1 MIERLLFPS
10 LVHFILLF
18 TITLLSIASFIPSV
32 HAQSFQ
38 PITVSFPPNAFV
50 EGKGLYVLGGT
61 PHTVGK
67 TFTQAFMLDLSVS
80 WNTSAP
86 TLKKLA
92 DSQGGM
98 FASCSLL
105 SNSDDILLLSYSVA
119 YIYNTK
125 SDKWRSTIHNML
137 PLGTVWT
144 MSAADPE
151 TGLVYLIYPGA
162 KASGTTTQVDVVNL
176 NTQTLSVTSQPIS
189 SKALTT
195 VFNSA
200 VVWSAHLRSIVIPT
214 MNPNVLYVFTP
225 SKANE
230 TSQGWSTLKVTGT
243 QPDFDSLTCFVSAY
257 GGSKLVVFNSMMGN
271 TPSTVHILDVDT
283 GVWKKSTGGPSTT
296 PMGSACAISGDQFV
310 TWGNL
315 KSSTEVGTTSVYDMT
330 TDKWTSNYVAPTLPS
345 PTPSASASPTPAQ
358 NTPTTTSKSED
369 TSMSEKKL
377 VIIITIV
384 TGVLLTIILTTIT
397 VYLVL
402 SKRLKSDTQSASLD
416 DTSDY
421 EGASIGSLRK
431 HKSNKSGLF
440 GRLHLGPF
448 GTRPLSEHPHLIV
461 EEGLAARYAQEGDST
476 VELISQHPHATIE
489 EELAKRNA
497 QEGAVEMELISQHPH
512 TTIEE
517 EMTKRNVQEG
527 AIEVELVSQHPH
539 AVMDGE
545 MENHHEQ
552 KGAFGIEMVS
562 QHPYAMVKEELA
574 KRNAEKGAFAME
586 LVSQHP
592 HAVVEEETFT
602 AYHSKAELEPTRDWG
617 DKAELE

>member
-1 MIERLLFPS
+1 MIQRPPFPS
-10 LVHFILLF
+10 LARFILLF
-18 TITLLSIASFIPSV
+18 TITLLSITSFIPSV
-32 HAQSFQ
+32 HAQNFE

-86 TLKKLA
+86 SLKKLT

-105 SNSDDILLLSYSVA
+105 PNSEEILLLSLSVA

-125 SDKWRSTIHNML
+125 SGQWRSTIHNML
-137 PLGTVWT
+137 PIGTIST
-144 MSAADPE
+144 MSVADPE
-151 TGLVYLIYPGA
+151 TGLVYLIYPDG
-162 KASGTTTQVDVVNL
+162 KTSGTTTQIDVVNL

-189 SKALTT
+189 SKALS
-195 VFNSA
+195 VAFNSA
-200 VVWSAHLRSIVIPT
+200 VVWSAHLRSIVIAT
-214 MNPNVLYVFTP
+214 MNPNVLHVFTP

-243 QPDFDSLTCFVSAY
+243 QADFDSLSCFVSAY
-257 GGSKLVVFNSMMGN
+257 GGSKLVIFNSMMAD

-283 GVWKKSTGGPSTT
+283 GVWKKSIGGPSTT

-315 KSSTEVGTTSVYDMT
+315 KSSKEVGTTSVYDMA

-345 PTPSASASPTPAQ
+345 PTPSDSASQTPAQ
-358 NTPTTTSKSED
+358 NTPTTTSKAED

-377 VIIITIV
+377 VTIIIIV
-384 TGVLLTIILTTIT
+384 TGVLLTIILTSIA
-397 VYLVL
+397 VYVAI
-402 SKRLKSDTQSASLD
+402 SKRHKSDTQGTGSD
-416 DTSDY
+416 DAFDN
-421 EGASIGSLRK
+421 EGASAESLRRQK
-431 HKSNKSGLF
+431 PNKSGLF

-461 EEGLAARYAQEGDST
+461 EEGLAARYALEGDST
-476 VELISQHPHATIE
+476 AELISQHPHATIE

-497 QEGAVEMELISQHPH
+497 QEGAIEMELISQHPH
-512 TTIEE
+512 ATIE

-527 AIEVELVSQHPH
+527 ATEVELVSQHPH
-539 AVMDGE
+539 AVMGE
-545 MENHHEQ
+545 EMASHHEQ
-552 KGAFGIEMVS
+552 KD
-562 QHPYAMVKEELA
+562 
-574 KRNAEKGAFAME
+574 AFAME

-592 HAVVEEETFT
+592 HAVVGEEPFA
-602 AYHSKAELEPTRDWG
+602 AYHSIAELEPTRNWG